1 MCDKNVKANLFVQ
14 KIKLKVR
21 YIIWKKI
28 KWDKKT
34 KCIIRKK
41 KKPLPKWTLEI
52 QEQWSLVLILSS
64 RKSIVYKS

>member
-34 KCIIRKK
+34 KCIIRRKK
-41 KKPLPKWTLEI
+41 KAFTQMDSWNPGAVELSVNFIIKKI
-52 QEQWSLVLILSS
+52 YSL
-64 RKSIVYKS
+64 

>member
-41 KKPLPKWTLEI
+41 K
-52 QEQWSLVLILSS
+52 SLYPNGLLKSRSS
-64 RKSIVYKS
+64 GA